1 MLESVHGNDDVR
13 GFLGRRYEEAG
24 ILNTSLDRLLSCG
37 LENLLPDIDADHP
50 LGSSS
55 SHLYGIRSFATA
67 EVDDNFPG
75 NPGEEF
81 VPH

>member
-1 MLESVHGNDDVR
+1 MEKQRKDDR
-13 GFLGRRYEEAG
+13 PAGDARLAQSSRAPRRLA
-24 ILNTSLDRLLSCG
+24 CG